1 MRNIMKGLFLKPIAC
16 LFYLLIFSGCTLSDA
31 PGLRILSDYYDFNTE
46 GATEDWIVDFA
57 DYPTGEGDSLN
68 YELKFAYTSLPGN
81 LNSKK
86 GIMISGNNHSDDLF
100 MFMKKKITGLPPET
114 VFSVIFQVELASNAP
129 IGSVGA
135 GGSPGE
141 SVFLKA
147 GASTTEPQKI
157 SNGDLYKLNLD
168 KGNQSTDGDDLVKL
182 GHIGVS
188 SNTNDYQLIVR
199 TSENN
204 PSPFYVRSNSEGEV
218 WIIVG
223 TDSGY
228 EGITTLYYTRLNFL
242 FTYTE

>member
-1 MRNIMKGLFLKPIAC
+1 MRNFMKGILLKPIVC
-16 LFYLLIFSGCTLSDA
+16 FSCLLIFNGCTLSDA
-31 PGLRILSDYYDFNTE
+31 PGLRILSDYYDFSTE
-46 GATEDWIVDFA
+46 ADTEDWAVDFA
-57 DYPTGEGDSLN
+57 DYPTGEADSLN
-68 YELKFAYTSLPGN
+68 YALTYAYTNLPGN
-81 LNSKK
+81 LSSKK

-147 GASTTEPQKI
+147 GASTTEPKKI
-157 SNGDLYKLNLD
+157 NNGDLYELNLD
-168 KGNQSTDGDDLVKL
+168 KGNQSRDGDDLVKL
-182 GHIGVS
+182 GHIGVTS
-188 SNTNDYQLIVR
+188 TTNDYQLIVR

-218 WIIVG
+218 WVIVG
-223 TDSGY
+223 TDSGF
-228 EGITTLYYTRLNFL
+228 EGTTTIYYTRLNFL

>member
-1 MRNIMKGLFLKPIAC
+1 MKGLFLKPIAC
-16 LFYLLIFSGCTLSDA
+16 LFYLLIFSGCTLSD
-31 PGLRILSDYYDFNTE
+31 PQGLRILSDYYDFSTE
-46 GATEDWIVDFA
+46 TANEGWTVDFA

-68 YELKFAYTSLPGN
+68 YELKFAYTNLPGK
-81 LNSKK
+81 LSTKK

-100 MFMKKKITGLPPET
+100 MFMKKKITGLPPDT
-114 VFSVIFQVELASNAP
+114 DFSVIFQVELASNAP
-129 IGSVGA
+129 TGSVGA

-157 SNGDLYKLNLD
+157 SNGDSFELNLD
-168 KGNQSTDGDDLVKL
+168 KGNQSMDGDDLVKL

-204 PSPFYVRSNSEGEV
+204 PSPFYVRSNSEGEL

-223 TDSGY
+223 TDSGF
-228 EGITTLYYTRLNFL
+228 EGTTTVYYTRLNFV